1 MRVLIIKTSSMGD
14 VIHTLPA
21 LTDAAHA
28 LPSITFDWVVE
39 ENFAEIPR
47 WHARVNKVI
56 PIALRRWRKKIFS
69 KQTLN
74 EWKNFLT
81 QLRIEEYDLVIDA
94 QGLLKSAFITRFAKG
109 IRCGL
114 DKHSAREPLAALL
127 YQRSYPVN
135 KKQHAV
141 TRVRH
146 LFSQALDYPLPTTT
160 PSYGVDRKCF
170 CDGKNTENYLVFL
183 HGTTWKTKHWPEEYW
198 IQLAHFANKKG
209 LLIKLPW
216 GNSQERERAER
227 IAATCS
233 NVQVL
238 PKLDLAGMAKIL
250 ANAKS
255 IVAVDTGLC
264 HLAAALDVPTV
275 SLYGPTNPILTG
287 AMGRAQIH
295 LSSKLPCSPCMSR
308 ACALQKNQS
317 PLNPPCFAGI
327 LPSDVWDLLKI
338 NENN

>member
-14 VIHTLPA
+14 IIHTLPA
-21 LTDAAHA
+21 LTDATHA
-28 LPSITFDWVVE
+28 LPSITFDWIVE

-74 EWKNFLT
+74 EWKKFLT
-81 QLRIEEYDLVIDA
+81 QLRMEEYDLVIDA
-94 QGLLKSAFITRFAKG
+94 QGLLKSAFIMRFSKG

-114 DKHSAREPLAALL
+114 DKHSAREWFAALL
-127 YQRSYPVN
+127 YQRSYSVD

-141 TRVRH
+141 TRIRH
-146 LFSQALDYPLPTTT
+146 LFSQALGYPLPTTT
-160 PSYGVDRKCF
+160 PSYGVDRKRF
-170 CDGKNTENYLVFL
+170 YDEKNTENYLVFL
-183 HGTTWKTKHWPEEYW
+183 HGTTWETKHWPEEYW
-198 IQLAHFANKKG
+198 IQLAHLVNKEG

-216 GNSQERERAER
+216 GNTQERERAAR
-227 IAATCS
+227 IAAACP

-238 PKLDLAGMAKIL
+238 PKLDLAGMANVL
-250 ANAKS
+250 AGAKS
-255 IVAVDTGLC
+255 IVAVDTGLG

-287 AMGRAQIH
+287 AIGKSQAH

-308 ACALQKNQS
+308 TCALQQNLS

-327 LPSDVWDLLKI
+327 LPSDIWSLLNI
-338 NENN
+338 NKNN